1 MALDYDKLLAWPFPE
16 VEQAYTERDVMLYA
30 LGLGLGGEPTNR
42 QHLRYVYEEGLEVFP
57 TMITSLAS
65 PGFWM
70 RDPASGVNWRK
81 VMAAEQKIT
90 LHRRLPVNATVVSRM
105 KVTDI
110 YDKGANKGA
119 LLCYRRELHGKQ
131 SGEHLCSIEGSTFLR
146 GDGGFSATRRP
157 SPPAAPLPEGPPD
170 VSLALA
176 TLPQAAL
183 IFRLSGDYNPL
194 HADPASAE
202 LAGFPRPVLHGLCTY
217 GMACRALVEAVAVPR
232 ALEVRSF
239 SSRFVAPVFPGE
251 TLVTDFWQLQPGRF
265 ALRCRVAERDV
276 VVLNGGQAELAP
288 AAS

>member
-1 MALDYDKLLAWPFPE
+1 MALSASQLQPGQTHTARI
-16 VEQAYTERDVMLYA
+16 VEDLKRTQIVQYA
-30 LGLGLGGEPTNR
+30 
-42 QHLRYVYEEGLEVFP
+42 
-57 TMITSLAS
+57 
-65 PGFWM
+65 
-70 RDPASGVNWRK
+70 
-81 VMAAEQKIT
+81 
-90 LHRRLPVNATVVSRM
+90 
-105 KVTDI
+105 
-110 YDKGANKGA
+110 GA
-119 LLCYRRELHGKQ
+119 
-131 SGEHLCSIEGSTFLR
+131 
-146 GDGGFSATRRP
+146 
-157 SPPAAPLPEGPPD
+157 
-170 VSLALA
+170 
-176 TLPQAAL
+176 
-183 IFRLSGDYNPL
+183 SGDYNPL